1 MTASYACWP
10 GRPVASLHGSRRD
23 RACDKEIPIARRV
36 QSLAALW
43 LPFPGPQV
51 ADAMNL
57 TVVGS
62 YGS

>member
-1 MTASYACWP
+1 VTASYACWP
-10 GRPVASLHGSRRD
+10 GRPVASLHGSGRD
-23 RACDKEIPIARRV
+23 RVGDKEITIARRV
-36 QSLAALW
+36 PSPAALW
-43 LPFPGPQV
+43 LPFPGPQL

>member
-10 GRPVASLHGSRRD
+10 GRPVASLHGSGRN
-23 RACDKEIPIARRV
+23 RACDKEITIAQRV
-36 QSLAALW
+36 PSLAALW
-43 LPFPGPQV
+43 LPFPGPQLD
-51 ADAMNL
+51 DATNL

>member
-10 GRPVASLHGSRRD
+10 GRPVASLHGSGRV
-23 RACDKEIPIARRV
+23 RACDKEIFIARRV
-36 QSLAALW
+36 PSPAALS
-43 LPFPGPQV
+43 LPGPQL